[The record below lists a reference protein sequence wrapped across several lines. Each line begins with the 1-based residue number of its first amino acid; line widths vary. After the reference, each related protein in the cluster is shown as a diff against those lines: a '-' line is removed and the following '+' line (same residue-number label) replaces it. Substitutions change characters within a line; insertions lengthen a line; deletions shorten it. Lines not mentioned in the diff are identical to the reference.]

1 MTKILATLSGEKV
14 SSNSKE
20 AFNLFSSQRFGE
32 QSGEKIIYS
41 LYEAFYLMEEKK
53 LEIEDNKSKKL
64 KEKELKKR
72 FEKIDK
78 KFEIKYTVF
87 QDLRKKGYVIKTALK
102 FGADFRVYS
111 PGKFPG
117 EEHAKWILYPVSE
130 TEALTWHDF
139 SGKNRVAH
147 STNKNLLI
155 GVVDHEG
162 DVSYYEVNWS
172 RI

>member
-1 MTKILATLSGEKV
+1 MVKILATLSGEKV

-20 AFNLFSSQRFGE
+20 AFHLFSQSRFGE

-41 LYEAFYLMEEKK
+41 IYEAVFLLEENKMN
-53 LEIEDNKSKKL
+53 IEDNHGKRLS
-64 KEKELKKR
+64 EREVKKR

-78 KFEIKYTVF
+78 KFETKYAVF
-87 QDLRKKGYVIKTALK
+87 RDLRKKGYTVKTALK
-102 FGADFRVYS
+102 FGADFRVYA

-117 EEHAKWILYPVSE
+117 DEHAKWILYPVSE
-130 TEALTWHDF
+130 TETLTWQDF

-155 GVVDHEG
+155 GIVDHEG
-162 DVSYYEVNWS
+162 DVSYYEVKWT
-172 RI
+172 RT